1 MYLRSCLNRV
11 RVVHPDEC
19 MPVVIAQE
27 LLDAQA
33 MPASAR
39 AIPTDGSATA
49 SFTASDTRGEIRVD
63 SGEFSDPTC
72 PFSLPHH
79 HS

>member
-19 MPVVIAQE
+19 MPIVIAQE

-33 MPASAR
+33 MPDSAR

-49 SFTASDTRGEIRVD
+49 SFTASTHAAKSEATPASSR
-63 SGEFSDPTC
+63 T
-72 PFSLPHH
+72 
-79 HS
+79 